1 MGKFVR
7 GGVRIKERIEE
18 DVKPF
23 DSTIT
28 KLKEKYDNKNF

>member
-7 GGVRIKERIEE
+7 GGVRIKEKE

-23 DSTIT
+23 NSTIT